1 MKNTVTEN
9 QTMTVSKFTRRAQ
22 ISYIIEE
29 ILTLLQYSIDK
40 EEDLE
45 IYRTN
50 LMTLNNIEYVKIEL
64 RKALVQTD
72 ASDRSFDNTTHFKVQ
87 SEISK
92 SIGGAAKLLVLNE
105 DLEKDI

>member
-1 MKNTVTEN
+1 MTEN
-9 QTMTVSKFTRRAQ
+9 QTMTVSKFKRRAH

-64 RKALVQTD
+64 RKPLV
-72 ASDRSFDNTTHFKVQ
+72 
-87 SEISK
+87 
-92 SIGGAAKLLVLNE
+92 
-105 DLEKDI
+105 